1 MSEPDKIDMI
11 TRDTGKLWGAIRELR
26 VAMIGLDGQNGIR
39 GELRDFA
46 EKEFKFAMQEIKEHL
61 ERQDKKLDEVSNWR
75 EEVERRFESYLSYE
89 RAATCVGK
97 KALEDYI
104 AEKKAEEEARLK
116 ERRASDEALIDI
128 RKFKTTTIVT
138 IVLALLAAIS
148 GLGSSIISANALIKA
163 TQIQTQQEAV
173 E

>member
-1 MSEPDKIDMI
+1 MSNGDEQEMELKDI
-11 TRDTGKLWGAIRELR
+11 GKLWSAVHRIE
-26 VAMIGLDGQNGIR
+26 VALTGIDGKNGLR
-39 GELRDFA
+39 GELRAF
-46 EKEFKFAMQEIKEHL
+46 QESTQDHL
-61 ERQDKKLDEVSNWR
+61 TEQDKKLEHI
-75 EEVERRFESYLSYE
+75 ERWKDAMEARFDSYLKHE